1 MLYVKSVLLFL
12 FVTILLHRIK
22 LLLPHYQN
30 VLKATDCLLI
40 TENNFM
46 PILSGFS
53 LLRGWD
59 GGSLPHQPNICSFPP
74 YLEKFPPRR
83 LPPPTHPPPKV
94 NSPPLNKNV
103 NHVNFDFN

>member
-1 MLYVKSVLLFL
+1 MLYVKSVLFL
-12 FVTILLHRIK
+12 FVTILLHKIK

-53 LLRGWD
+53 LLGEWD
-59 GGSLPHQPNICSFPP
+59 GGSLPHPAKNSLIPP
-74 YLEKFPPRR
+74 YLEKSPPNR
-83 LPPPTHPPPKV
+83 LPPTPPPPKA
-94 NSPPLNKNV
+94 NSPPLNKTFQV
-103 NHVNFDFN
+103 IIQ

>member
-1 MLYVKSVLLFL
+1 MLNVKSVLSLFA
-12 FVTILLHRIK
+12 TILLHKIK

-53 LLRGWD
+53 LLGKWD
-59 GGSLPHQPNICSFPP
+59 GGSLPHQPKIRSFPP
-74 YLEKFPPRR
+74 
-83 LPPPTHPPPKV
+83 T
-94 NSPPLNKNV
+94 
-103 NHVNFDFN
+103 